1 MRFLES
7 RGLDARRIFESVLTL
22 VVMDAVRDADETL
35 RWVRGSDFPFEIGT
49 FDEDADSW
57 GQWWEH
63 VGKEVEHICK

>member
-1 MRFLES
+1 
-7 RGLDARRIFESVLTL
+7 
-22 VVMDAVRDADETL
+22 MDAVRDADETL